1 MTGRTPF
8 TRGYAAVIKVISESV
23 ISKIASCEAT
33 GAAWN
38 FPLITDLLIT
48 DYYLSTSHLP
58 PPQSLG
64 AREH

>member
-8 TRGYAAVIKVISESV
+8 TRGYAAVIKV